1 LLSTEVFLVMLV
13 SDLLFFEYFLPGA
26 LDDLCMNGLEIV
38 ELFFLEPEHVFIVGD
53 VLGVPFPYFG

>member
-1 LLSTEVFLVMLV
+1 MLV